1 MCDVKNGRTT
11 PRDGARNRAKPASQ
25 LRSSHDAPAASN
37 LRPQNR
43 GHRLQASIVTLNRVP
58 RSNRCA
64 PGESRASTA
73 RRPGCSPGQSGI
85 ASLRLSNNRPDTP
98 CHATSAKPC
107 SFIQLQP
114 FACWNNRKF
123 GNARM
128 TASVNSYEFDSN
140 ALQSIPITEALPY
153 LIPTKYWVELADIAV
168 VD

>member
-1 MCDVKNGRTT
+1 V
-11 PRDGARNRAKPASQ
+11 S
-25 LRSSHDAPAASN
+25 PAATDVPPAKAA
-37 LRPQNR
+37 RAPDR
-43 GHRLQASIVTLNRVP
+43 DPDVTRETGTVSYML
-58 RSNRCA
+58 
-64 PGESRASTA
+64 
-73 RRPGCSPGQSGI
+73 
-85 ASLRLSNNRPDTP
+85 LSNNHLGMLY
-98 CHATSAKPC
+98 HAASEKPRF
-107 SFIQLQP
+107 FIQLQP